1 MAKLSRDLTTGTLH
15 PRENLVAAGPLG
27 ALNSEIIVNADG
39 ASTVTLDLRGTFNLT
54 VEVSGSADGV
64 NWVVL
69 PVRPVTGGIYLAAV
83 AGAAS
88 GIWVAACAGFARLRA
103 RVTAYTS
110 GSATA
115 VLLAATGLMDD
126 RLLGEVSSNIGTN
139 TGVAG
144 AAVTLTLAAPGAGLR
159 HYLTRLA
166 IERHAVAALTA
177 GATPTLITTTNLPGS
192 LAFSIPV
199 EAAAAG
205 SVYEKFTDPSRPI
218 MSSAQNT
225 PTTIVAGAVTSVI
238 WRITALFYVA
248 P

>member
-15 PRENLVAAGPLG
+15 PRENLVAAGALG
-27 ALNSEIIVNADG
+27 ALNSEIIVSADG

-69 PVRPVTGGIYLAAV
+69 PVRSLTGGVYLAAV

-115 VLLAATGLMDD
+115 VLLAATGLLDD
-126 RLLGEVSSNIGTN
+126 RLLGEVSSNIGTT

-166 IERHAVAALTA
+166 IERHAAAALTA

-199 EAAAAG
+199 EAAVAG
-205 SVYEKFTDPSRPI
+205 GVYEKITDPSRPM

-225 PTTIVAGAVTSVI
+225 ATTIVAGAVTSVI

>member
-15 PRENLVAAGPLG
+15 PRENIVAAGALG
-27 ALNSEIIVNADG
+27 ALNSEIIANADG
-39 ASTVTLDLRGTFNLT
+39 ASTITLDLRGTFNLT

-64 NWVVL
+64 NWVIL

-83 AGAAS
+83 AGAAP
-88 GIWVAACAGFARLRA
+88 GLWVAACAGFARLRA

-115 VLLAATGLMDD
+115 VLLAATGLLDD

-166 IERHAVAALTA
+166 IERHAAAALTA

-205 SVYEKFTDPSRPI
+205 SVYEKTIDPARPI

-225 PTTIVAGAVTSVI
+225 ATTIVAGAVTSVI

>member
-15 PRENLVAAGPLG
+15 PRENLVATGTLG

-54 VEVSGSADGV
+54 VELSGSVDGV

-69 PVRPVTGGIYLAAV
+69 PVRSVTGGTYLVAA
-83 AGAAS
+83 AGAAP

-103 RVTAYTS
+103 RVTVYTS

-115 VLLAATGLMDD
+115 VLLAATGLLDD
-126 RLLGEVSSNIGTN
+126 RLLGEVSSNIGTT

-144 AAVTLTLAAPGAGLR
+144 AAITLTLAAPGAGLR
-159 HYLTRLA
+159 HYLTRVA
-166 IERHAVAALTA
+166 IERHAAAALTA
-177 GATPTLITTTNLPGS
+177 GATPNLITTTNLPGS

-199 EAAAAG
+199 EAAASG
-205 SVYEKFTDPSRPI
+205 SVYEKIIDPARPI

-225 PTTIVAGAVTSVI
+225 ATTIVAGAVTSVI
-238 WRITALFYVA
+238 WRITSLFYVA